1 MARDISKEQLYEAV
15 KTLVECE
22 NQHIHLP
29 QQKLFTLF
37 SIGFQYMLYRST
49 KEPGHYIIRTEDSYL
64 AEKLARKSKDFNT
77 RKFMGRMIIP
87 RRLKFNNSMFHLDY
101 FQPTS
106 WAKTCEL
113 PQNKI
118 KAALIIK
125 NTASGV
131 PMSED
136 LGEEENELTP
146 AQKLDA
152 LGLEKHFYIKTLA
165 DTLPRTITIAH
176 NEEID
181 GLASVEFPFIQAE
194 GESCVKG
201 VRLAKDINLGDV
213 DM

>member
-1 MARDISKEQLYEAV
+1 MARDINKEQLYEAV
-15 KTLVECE
+15 KTLVEAD
-22 NQHIHLP
+22 QPHIHLP

-37 SIGFQYMLYRST
+37 SIAFQYLLYRST
-49 KEPGHYIIRTEDSYL
+49 KEPGHYIIRVEDSYL

-87 RRLKFNNSMFHLDY
+87 RRLKFNQSMFHIDY

-113 PQNKI
+113 PQSKI

-131 PMSED
+131 PMDED
-136 LGEEENELTP
+136 FDPEVDEMTP

-165 DTLPRTITIAH
+165 DTLPRTITIAY
-176 NEEID
+176 NEEIE
-181 GLASVEFPFIQAE
+181 GLKTVEFPFIQAE
-194 GESCVKG
+194 AESSVKG
-201 VRLAKDINLGDV
+201 VKLAKGLDLD
-213 DM
+213 DADA